1 MSPRQSTRQVE
12 PEVQINTTY
21 ATIIKYAK
29 IIGFILFG
37 LFSGMYSDRF
47 GFITDNDVGYKN
59 YDIHMIDDRVRQ
71 LDSIVML
78 HDKKI
83 ALIEQNNVIITDLLK
98 THIYESREN
107 DNIVRAD
114 IKKLLERSFK

>member
-12 PEVQINTTY
+12 PEVQINTTF

-47 GFITDNDVGYKN
+47 GLITDNDVGYKN

-98 THIYESREN
+98 AHISYSREN
-107 DNIVRAD
+107 DKIIQAD
-114 IKKLLERSFK
+114 IKKLLERSVK